1 MAKPKPKKKRKGWPR
16 CGMIFRHKR
25 MGKRTTWARCDRPLG
40 HWINPASK
48 HGKA

>member
-1 MAKPKPKKKRKGWPR
+1 MAKQQKKKRKGWPR

-25 MGKRTTWARCDRPLG
+25 MGQRTTWARCNRPLG

-48 HGKA
+48 HAV